1 MERVISEIE
10 EQILRLH
17 HHDFAGLSID
27 DTAAK
32 LGITVDEVKTHL
44 RHIKKVAPQMFPIL
58 TQRQRAIIMMYD
70 QHASRKAISEALGIS
85 AALLSKEVAFLRR
98 HGFLFN
104 RVMSQYDPKI
114 HDGLIKERF

>member
-10 EQILRLH
+10 EQILRTY

-32 LGITVDEVKTHL
+32 LGVTIDEVKTHL
-44 RHIKKVAPQMFPIL
+44 RHIKKVAPQMYPIL
-58 TQRQRAIIMMYD
+58 TQRQRAIIVMYD
-70 QHASRKAISEALGIS
+70 QHTSRKAISEALGIS
-85 AALLSKEVAFLRR
+85 PALLGKEVVFLRR

-104 RVMSQYDPKI
+104 RVMSQYSPAMDADVKQ
-114 HDGLIKERF
+114 RF